1 MKKLLILLAFVLFA
15 ETSYALMEVNLYQEL
30 IVSKNENEKKLI
42 RNYIGGV
49 KDALTSANA
58 LLEIDKKQPLYCP
71 PRNLALT
78 TDNFIQLI
86 NDGLSELDKTKSKES
101 LKEIKEGELTHYI
114 AIRMQQVFPCKN

>member
-1 MKKLLILLAFVLFA
+1 MRKIVILLAFVLFA
-15 ETSYALMEVNLYQEL
+15 ETSYALMEVNLYQRL
-30 IVSKNENEKKLI
+30 IVSKNENEMKLI
-42 RNYIGGV
+42 RNYLGGV

-58 LLEIDKKQPLYCP
+58 LLEVDKKQPLFCP

-86 NDGLSELDKTKSKES
+86 NDGLSELDKTTSKES
-101 LKEIKEGELTHYI
+101 LKGIKEGELTHYI

>member
-15 ETSYALMEVNLYQEL
+15 ETSYALMSVNLYQEL
-30 IVSKNENEKKLI
+30 VVSKNENEKKLI
-42 RNYIGGV
+42 RNYLGGV
-49 KDALTSANA
+49 KDALNSANG
-58 LLEIDKKQPLYCP
+58 LLEVNKKQPLYCP

-114 AIRMQQVFPCKN
+114 AIRMEQVFPCKN

>member
-15 ETSYALMEVNLYQEL
+15 ETSYALMSVNLYQEL
-30 IVSKNENEKKLI
+30 VVSKNENEKKLI
-42 RNYIGGV
+42 RNYLGGV
-49 KDALTSANA
+49 KDALNSANG
-58 LLEIDKKQPLYCP
+58 LLEVNKKQSLYCP

-86 NDGLSELDKTKSKES
+86 NDGLSELDQTKSKES